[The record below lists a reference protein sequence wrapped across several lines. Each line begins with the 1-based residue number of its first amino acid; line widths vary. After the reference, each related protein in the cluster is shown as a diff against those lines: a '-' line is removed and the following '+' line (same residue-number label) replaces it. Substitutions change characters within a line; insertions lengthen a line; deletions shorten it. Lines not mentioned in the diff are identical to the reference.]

1 MGWDDLVAGARRG
14 EGPLKHARAA
24 WRLLLD
30 FRLPVV
36 RPVAAVFW
44 AERDL
49 RGRLWPLVAKVLYRE
64 PLLRYRAEHVGRRL
78 AMDGALP
85 WITGNGKI
93 WIGDDV
99 TLGGTNSWVV
109 GFKVSNDA
117 QLVIEDHVN
126 IGYQNTI
133 SVAKSVRIGAH
144 TMLASRVQIYDNISH
159 PLSPERRLRH
169 ESFSLDEASPVVIG
183 RNCWIGNGA
192 IIMRGVT
199 IGENSVVGAGS
210 IVTTDVPPNTL
221 AAGVPARVIRS
232 IEASE

>member
-1 MGWDDLVAGARRG
+1 MGWEDIVTAARRG
-14 EGPLKHARAA
+14 EGPLRNARAV
-24 WRLLLD
+24 WRSLLG

-36 RPVAAVFW
+36 RPIAAVMW

-49 RGRLWPLVAKVLYRE
+49 RGRLWPLAAKILYRE

-78 AMDGALP
+78 AMDGSLP

-109 GFKVSNDA
+109 GFKISEGA
-117 QLVIEDHVN
+117 ELVIEDRVN
-126 IGYQNTI
+126 VGYQNTF
-133 SVAKSVRIGAH
+133 SVAVSVRIGAH

-169 ESFSLDEASPVVIG
+169 ESFTLDEASPVVIG
-183 RNCWIGNGA
+183 RNCWIGSGA

-199 IGENSVVGAGS
+199 IGDNSVVGAAS
-210 IVTTDVPPNTL
+210 VVTSDVPPNSL
-221 AAGVPARVIRS
+221 VAGNPSRVVRS
-232 IEASE
+232 IE